1 MLYHFPRLI
10 LNDTYQQICYLLAW
24 FATFRKS
31 YHFASILLLGI
42 ISLIVKPGYI
52 IQGQYTSLVAN
63 SSYIIFGKY
72 MTKTFDLVRHSLMF
86 KMILTAG
93 LSLTFVRLIVKKVD
107 FCVQSNFQA
116 LKMSTI
122 YTFFEHNCNLLS
134 CF

>member
-1 MLYHFPRLI
+1 MTLI
-10 LNDTYQQICYLLAW
+10 NRFVICWLGLQLLENYIIL
-24 FATFRKS
+24 RRS
-31 YHFASILLLGI
+31 ILILLLGI

-72 MTKTFDLVRHSLMF
+72 MTKTFFLVRHSLMF